1 MLYITFARIPT
12 EKAHGS
18 QIVHM
23 CEAFA
28 KRGMDVELI
37 LPKRSNALQAEDLFS
52 FYGVEKLFRVTHVP
66 IIDMLILGRFGYYLT
81 VASFVLS
88 AKWHVWRRG
97 IQGIIYTRDALLSLL
112 FPGCVVELHDAPQV
126 PSRVWGRLLHRASAC
141 IVKTTHLKSVVTS
154 NGIHERAV
162 MVVGNGVDVAA
173 FDKVG
178 DSLVIR
184 RQLGLPLDKKIV
196 LYIGSFFTHAWK
208 GVDVL
213 LEAIAYLP
221 PDTHAV
227 LVGGSLDDV
236 VRIKKQC
243 GVERLT
249 VRAAVP
255 QNEVATWIKMADAL
269 VLPNKS
275 GYTASDLYTS
285 PLKLFE
291 YMVSG
296 IPIVASDL
304 PSIREIAT
312 PEEVLF
318 VEPNDPRALAEGI
331 IRVLQDPHLGSR
343 LRKNAYRKGIEY
355 TWENQAGKILTF
367 IHRDKTSTL
376 SKPPPSA
383 E

>member
-1 MLYITFARIPT
+1 MKKMLYITFARIPT

-18 QIVHM
+18 QIMHM

-28 KRGMDVELI
+28 KLGMDVELI
-37 LPKRSNALQAEDLFS
+37 LPKRSNTLKMEDAFA
-52 FYGVEKLFRVTHVP
+52 FYGVEKLFRVMHVP
-66 IIDMLILGRFGYYLT
+66 IIDMLGLGRFGYYLT

-88 AKWHVWRRG
+88 AKWYVWRQR
-97 IQGIIYTRDALLSLL
+97 IQGIVYTRDALLSLL
-112 FPGCVVELHDAPQV
+112 FPGCVVELHDAPKV
-126 PSRVWGRLLHRASAC
+126 SSRVWSWLLRRASAC

-236 VRIKKQC
+236 VRIKKQY

-255 QNEVATWIKMADAL
+255 QKDVAAWIKTADVL

-304 PSIREIAT
+304 PSVREIAT
-312 PEEVLF
+312 SEEVLF
-318 VEPNDPRALAEGI
+318 VEPNNPQALAEGI
-331 IRVLQDPHLGSR
+331 VRVLHDPHLAS
-343 LRKNAYRKGIEY
+343 LIRKNAYSRGIEY
-355 TWENQAGKILTF
+355 TWEKQAGKILTF
-367 IHRDKTSTL
+367 IDRDEAAVRS
-376 SKPPPSA
+376 
-383 E
+383 